1 MLTVLQNIFQKVQ
14 TARQNP
20 RQRTRSPS
28 FVEPLLRAGTSG
40 SRKSASIEEIDEIAF
55 NNTRAHRSS
64 SAVTQKTTIPL
75 HPRRADQTPVK
86 ADPGATPA
94 ELPTVEDLPF
104 ESVLAALEDC
114 FNALLP
120 SKSGVK
126 VSGLL
131 NKFYF
136 QYRFPTYKDN
146 TSGSH
151 KRPVEE
157 VLHYNAAALLDAIDV
172 EKYQNGEVYDWLRQ
186 LAAKK
191 FVPVAM
197 KQDAFPYR
205 LVLRVQRPFMARKAD
220 KRPASI
226 PTREENLQRTP
237 SPVTPRVGKRPG
249 RPVGSKSSLRPV
261 KSTKKRRRN
270 IVDDD
275 ESETES
281 VAKKHQFSSHNDG
294 DEAMADAGDD
304 EGEFYDEFPT
314 NISSD
319 SSSEDEI
326 LDNEEHAHQL
336 TILAEK
342 LPDSMPVGYQG
353 TWVCE
358 QQDCG
363 FIARGGDHDELDARI
378 SAHLQEHEQ
387 LVDKMKLAVVE
398 SRGHL
403 PIK

>member
-1 MLTVLQNIFQKVQ
+1 MLTLLQNIFQKVE

-20 RQRTRSPS
+20 RQPTRSPS
-28 FVEPLLRAGTSG
+28 FVEPPLRAGTG
-40 SRKSASIEEIDEIAF
+40 LSRKSASIEEIDEIAF
-55 NNTRAHRSS
+55 NTTHAHRST
-64 SAVTQKTTIPL
+64 SAVTQTTTIPL
-75 HPRRADQTPVK
+75 HPRRAD
-86 ADPGATPA
+86 PGATPA
-94 ELPTVEDLPF
+94 EPPTVEDSPF
-104 ESVLAALEDC
+104 ESVLTALEDC

-136 QYRFPTYKDN
+136 QYRFPTFKDN

-172 EKYQNGEVYDWLRQ
+172 EKYQNGEVYDWLRK

-205 LVLRVQRPFMARKAD
+205 LILRAQRPFMARKAD
-220 KRPASI
+220 KRPTSI
-226 PTREENLQRTP
+226 PMREESRQRTP
-237 SPVTPRVGKRPG
+237 SPITPRVGKRPG
-249 RPVGSKSSLRPV
+249 RPLGSKSSLRPV
-261 KSTKKRRRN
+261 KSTKKRGRN
-270 IVDDD
+270 LVEDD

-281 VAKKHQFSSHNDG
+281 VAKKHQFSSHHDG

-304 EGEFYDEFPT
+304 QSSVEEEFNDDFPI

-319 SSSEDEI
+319 WSNEDEI
-326 LDNEEHAHQL
+326 LDNEEHAHKL

-363 FIARGGDHDELDARI
+363 FIARGGDHDELEDRI

-387 LVDKMKLAVVE
+387 FVDKMKLAVTE